1 MVCIQLLCRVCDVE
15 DQRVEASTR
24 KFIVTACG
32 FARNPQRSS
41 DAMSKQLHLP
51 ALILLLED
59 DGAASLQLFVSPE
72 QLAEWLATEK
82 EGTMLL
88 K

>member
-1 MVCIQLLCRVCDVE
+1 
-15 DQRVEASTR
+15 
-24 KFIVTACG
+24 
-32 FARNPQRSS
+32 
-41 DAMSKQLHLP
+41 MSKQMHLP
-51 ALILLLED
+51 ALILILED